1 MKILEP
7 VELNAADFAILVV
20 VGLSCILGLWR
31 GLIREVLVLVSW
43 IAIVLV
49 SWLYIRSLA
58 NLMQDFIEQPVLQTL
73 IAFLIIFFGV
83 VLLRLGLTKVLRSM
97 LKLAGL
103 ALMDRILGGVFGVL
117 RGVLIVCVVLYLVGI
132 FFDVSVLD
140 RSELWSESVLIP
152 HGAALIEWAES
163 IFAQSRTE
171 LVI

>member
-1 MKILEP
+1 MEP

-31 GLIREVLVLVSW
+31 GLVREVLVLTSW

-49 SWLYIRSLA
+49 SWLYIGSLA
-58 NLMQDFIEQPVLQTL
+58 ELLQDLIEQPVLQTL
-73 IAFLIIFFGV
+73 IAFLIILLGV
-83 VLLRLGLTKVLRSM
+83 GLLRLGLTKVLHSL

-152 HGAALIEWAES
+152 HGTALIERTES
-163 IFAQSRTE
+163 FFAQSRTE

>member
-1 MKILEP
+1 MKILEL

-152 HGAALIEWAES
+152 HGAALIEWTES